1 MTNSASSSSPAAC
14 AGKPTWNTE
23 IRAIRNSRTTIVMT
37 FVPAARVSRIKISPT
52 TAASARVRELKA
64 AGRDIVDMAIGEPD
78 FDTPDHV
85 KLAAHGAI
93 DRGETK
99 YTAVNGTI
107 ALRKAII
114 GDYRRRLGLEYV
126 DDEICVGG
134 GAKQIL
140 FLALMASVEEG
151 AEVII
156 PAPYWVSYPDMVIAN
171 GGSPVVIRCSEN
183 QGFKLTAEA
192 LEAAITPRTRWLI
205 LNAPSNPTGA
215 AHSQS
220 DLASLG
226 EVLLRHPNVLVLCD
240 DIYDQIWYRDE
251 PATTLAAA
259 VPALRER
266 ILLANAVSKTYAM
279 TGWRIGYATGPA
291 PLIAA
296 INKLQSQISSCP
308 SSISQAA
315 AAHGLASDQSFVR
328 ESVKLYKER
337 RDYACARLNAIPGL
351 SCLVPDGAFYLYPS
365 CAGVIGKTTPDG
377 KIIQN
382 DLDFV
387 LYLLDGVGVA
397 AVHGA
402 AYGLSPYFRL
412 SIATSMEAIKEA
424 CDRIEEA
431 CRARR

>member
-1 MTNSASSSSPAAC
+1 MT
-14 AGKPTWNTE
+14 
-23 IRAIRNSRTTIVMT
+23 T

-85 KLAAHGAI
+85 KDAAHEAI

-99 YTAVNGTI
+99 YTAVNGTVS
-107 ALRKAII
+107 LRKAII

-151 AEVII
+151 AEVIV

-171 GGSPVVIRCSEN
+171 GGTPVVVRCSEN

-192 LEAAITPRTRWLI
+192 LQAAITPRTRWLI

-215 AHSQS
+215 AYSGS
-220 DLASLG
+220 DLAALG
-226 EVLLRHPNVLVLCD
+226 EVLLRHPNVLVLSD

-251 PATTLAAA
+251 PATTLAAT
-259 VPALRER
+259 VPALKDR
-266 ILLANAVSKTYAM
+266 ILLANGVSKTYAM
-279 TGWRIGYATGPA
+279 TGWRIGYAAGPA
-291 PLIAA
+291 PLVAA
-296 INKLQSQISSCP
+296 INKLQSQMSSCP

-315 AAHGLASDQSFVR
+315 AAHALTSDQSFVR

-337 RDYACARLNAIPGL
+337 RDYACERLNAIPGL
-351 SCLVPDGAFYLYPS
+351 SCLVPDGAFYLYPG
-365 CAGVIGKTTPDG
+365 CAGVIGKTTPEG
-377 KIIQN
+377 KVIES

-387 LYLLDGVGVA
+387 LYLLDGAGVA

-412 SIATSMEAIKEA
+412 SIATSMEAIREA
-424 CDRIEEA
+424 CDRIEKA
-431 CRARR
+431 CGALR

>member
-1 MTNSASSSSPAAC
+1 MT
-14 AGKPTWNTE
+14 
-23 IRAIRNSRTTIVMT
+23 I

-64 AGRDIVDMAIGEPD
+64 AGRDIIDMAIGEPD

-85 KLAAHGAI
+85 KSAAHEAI

-99 YTAVNGTI
+99 YTAVNGTAVLRNAVI
-107 ALRKAII
+107 A
-114 GDYRRRLGLEYV
+114 DYQRRLGLEYAQN
-126 DDEICVGG
+126 EICVGG

-151 AEVII
+151 TEVII

-171 GGSPVVIRCSEN
+171 DGKPVIVRCSEN

-192 LEAAITPRTRWLI
+192 LEAAITPTTRWLI

-215 AHSQS
+215 AYSRS
-220 DLASLG
+220 DLQALG
-226 EVLLRHPNVLVLCD
+226 EVLLRHPNVLVLSD

-259 VPALRER
+259 VPALKER
-266 ILLANAVSKTYAM
+266 VLLANGVSKSYAM
-279 TGWRIGYATGPA
+279 TGWRIGYAAGPA

-315 AAHGLASDQSFVR
+315 AAHALTSDQSFVR
-328 ESVKLYKER
+328 DSVKLYKER

-351 SCLVPDGAFYLYPS
+351 SCLVPDGAFYLYPG

-377 KIIQN
+377 MVIEN

-397 AVHGA
+397 AVQGA

-412 SIATSMEAIKEA
+412 SIATSMEAISEA
-424 CDRIEEA
+424 CDRIEKA
-431 CRARR
+431 CKALR